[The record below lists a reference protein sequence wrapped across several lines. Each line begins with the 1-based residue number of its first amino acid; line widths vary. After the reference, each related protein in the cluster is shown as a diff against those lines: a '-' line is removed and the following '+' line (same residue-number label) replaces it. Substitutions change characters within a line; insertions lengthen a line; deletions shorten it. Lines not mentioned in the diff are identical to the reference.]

1 MEAFLIIGALA
12 VGANMLSDDVPKD
25 EIINAS
31 AQGQWVSNTIVQS
44 ENKIVWV
51 FENE

>member
-1 MEAFLIIGALA
+1 MEALLIIGALA
-12 VGANMLSDDVPKD
+12 VGANMLSDDAPKD
-25 EIINAS
+25 EIINVS
-31 AQGQWVSNTIVQS
+31 AQGQWVSNTIVQP

>member
-31 AQGQWVSNTIVQS
+31 AEGQWVSNTIVQPES
-44 ENKIVWV
+44 KVKWV
-51 FENE
+51 IINE

>member
-1 MEAFLIIGALA
+1 MEAFLVISGLVIGAS
-12 VGANMLSDDVPKD
+12 MLSDDAPKD
-25 EIINAS
+25 EIINVS
-31 AQGQWVSNTIVQS
+31 AQGQWVSNTIVQP

>member
-12 VGANMLSDDVPKD
+12 VGANMLSDDVSKD
-25 EIINAS
+25 EITNTS
-31 AQGQWVSNTIVQS
+31 AKGQWVSNTIVQP